1 MAQENIPAW
10 LPPLVPFDDFHGD
23 WGRYLEA
30 LYAAFQ
36 EDFCRVRPN
45 FQGRPLHLKRQPIS
59 EGKEATF
66 WHFIQEGQ
74 VEADRLPDFRRC
86 ERIRWPRPVIE
97 AHAVQDR
104 IKLWCEV
111 RTGRG
116 TGKEP
121 RWHLTLPDFSY
132 LVVLADR
139 GDFLLPWTAYPVE
152 QDHER
157 RKLEKRWITYRTAP

>member
-30 LYAAFQ
+30 LYAVFQ
-36 EDFCRVRPN
+36 EDFCRARPN

-59 EGKEATF
+59 HGKEATF

-104 IKLWCEV
+104 IKREMTASV
-111 RTGRG
+111 RETPG
-116 TGKEP
+116 
-121 RWHLTLPDFSY
+121 
-132 LVVLADR
+132 
-139 GDFLLPWTAYPVE
+139 
-152 QDHER
+152 
-157 RKLEKRWITYRTAP
+157 